1 MLFDYKQSQKKLLFV
16 LRSMYQIVFVGQAH
30 PKTYKN
36 IQELQFIKNRCR
48 CFLDQIA
55 RYHTSKKA
63 TRRWP
68 MAIFFN
74 ITDYACIN
82 AYMIYSEIT
91 RKRLMRRKV
100 LFDKTTINRKKLCRD
115 APTESNSAPLPLWY

>member
-1 MLFDYKQSQKKLLFV
+1 
-16 LRSMYQIVFVGQAH
+16 MYHIVFVGQAH

-48 CFLDQIA
+48 CFFLDQIA
-55 RYHTSKKA
+55 RYRTSKKA

-74 ITDYACIN
+74 ITDCACIN
-82 AYMIYSEIT
+82 AYTIYSEKNKEEVNET
-91 RKRLMRRKV
+91 KSL
-100 LFDKTTINRKKLCRD
+100 T
-115 APTESNSAPLPLWY
+115 